1 MKTHTLL
8 KSIVVLLA
16 FSLIGCNKEEQEEEN
31 NSNTTGQFTTEEFNA
46 NAKMD
51 AISNDISE
59 IAEDQVNVQNT
70 ARAESYQSILP
81 DCATVTTSVEGTTWT
96 RIVDFGTTG
105 CAYHNGAIL
114 RGQII
119 ISGSTNFQQSP
130 YVWTYNFHN
139 FHYDNILVEGTKT
152 LSRTIEAR
160 DPYPIPHPIVVIN
173 LDLDITLPNGNTY
186 SRVGT
191 RTRELIEGYDTPLV
205 FHDNVYQIWGS
216 WVTTGSNS
224 DYRSVITTP
233 FIFKI
238 DCTYKVVSG
247 VLVSSRNNHMATLDY
262 GNGDC
267 DNIATISIG
276 AGAPYTFTFGN

>member
-205 FHDNVYQIWGS
+205 FHDNVYQVWGS

-233 FIFKI
+233 FIIKI